1 MINGNTKH
9 PLGMLNDKKYREHS
23 IKNLNSNL
31 KYPDILVSFLTDNMD
46 IANRYNGNINFS
58 VPNSME
64 KDSVQILRH
73 NQENLSIKI
82 NNYWSSE
89 IFIQS
94 SNKESITFIDDKLE
108 KLSEILDS

>member
-1 MINGNTKH
+1 MMNSTEH
-9 PLGMLNDKKYREHS
+9 PLGMLNDKKYRESS
-23 IKNLNSNL
+23 IKNLNS

-46 IANRYNGNINFS
+46 IANRYNRNVNFS

-64 KDSVQILRH
+64 KESFKILR
-73 NQENLSIKI
+73 NNTKELSIEL
-82 NNYWSSE
+82 NSFWSSK

-94 SNKESITFIDDKLE
+94 VNKQSISFIDDKLE

>member
-1 MINGNTKH
+1 MINSIKH

-23 IKNLNSNL
+23 IRNLNS

-46 IANRYNGNINFS
+46 IANRYNGSVNFS
-58 VPNSME
+58 VPNSMKKE
-64 KDSVQILRH
+64 SVQILR
-73 NQENLSIKI
+73 NDTKNFSIGLK
-82 NNYWSSE
+82 SSWYSN

-94 SNKESITFIDDKLE
+94 SSKQSISFIDDKLE